1 LIEPLL
7 VRVIAPKEKT
17 EYTAYLERRDG
28 QFRLRRADEPGRSP
42 TVYLSPGWID
52 LHAHVYDG
60 MTSISVPPDDVGLK
74 TGVHLVVD
82 AGSAGEATLPG
93 FMKYVVPRHETQ
105 IRAWLNISSIGL
117 VHLRETADLS
127 MIDVERTVRSTI
139 ENQPF
144 VCGIKVRASGN
155 IVGPSG
161 IQPLQLGLLAARET
175 GLPLMVHIGEA
186 PPLIEDVLDLLRE
199 GDVVTH
205 CYHGKIGNPWE
216 RTGKPVTALARAL
229 SRGVKLDVGHGA
241 ASFSFDVCRKALAAG
256 LAPHVISTDVHVRN
270 IRGPVF
276 NLSTTMS
283 KMLTCG
289 MPLEEVIAAVTS
301 NPAEILRMP
310 DWCELNGALRH
321 ATLFRVVQHSGGDV
335 LFRDSLGRELT
346 PSRTIEPVAVIH
358 GGRYTALDN

>member
-1 LIEPLL
+1 LL
-7 VRVIAPKEKT
+7 VRVIASKEK
-17 EYTAYLERRDG
+17 EPFTAYLERGEDG
-28 QFRLRRADEPGRSP
+28 FRLRRADAPGLNP

-74 TGVHLVVD
+74 TGVHLLVD

-93 FMKYVVPRHETQ
+93 FRKYVVPAHETE

-127 MIDVERTVRSTI
+127 MIDVERTVRCAVD
-139 ENQPF
+139 NQPF
-144 VCGIKVRASGN
+144 ICGIKVRASGN

-161 IQPLQLGLLAARET
+161 IQPLKLGLLAAREA

-186 PPLIEDVLDLLRE
+186 PPLVEDILALLRE

-205 CYHGKIGNPWE
+205 CFHGKIGNPWE
-216 RTGKPVTALARAL
+216 QSGRPVEALERALA
-229 SRGVKLDVGHGA
+229 RGVKLDVGHGA
-241 ASFSFDVCRKALAAG
+241 ASFSFDVCRRALAQG

-276 NLSTTMS
+276 NLATTMS
-283 KMLTCG
+283 KLFACG
-289 MPLEEVIAAVTS
+289 MPLHDVVAAVTR
-301 NPAEILRMP
+301 NPADILRLP
-310 DWCELNGALRH
+310 DWCELDGTLRH
-321 ATLFRVVQHSGGDV
+321 ATLFRVAEHAEGEVV
-335 LFRDSLGRELT
+335 FRDSMGRT
-346 PSRTIEPVAVIH
+346 FSPTRTIEPVAVVR
-358 GGRYTALDN
+358 GDRYIALND